1 MIQLSIIIVTY
12 NSLQYIFNCIESIY
26 EFNDLDE
33 SKFEIIIVD
42 NSSIENFTEM
52 SRLLFDKYKNRIQ
65 LIRNEENKGF
75 GQGNNVGIKIAK
87 GKYVCLSNP
96 DILFRVPVFQKVLK
110 LFQDN
115 KDLAMIGGK
124 QIGGRNSSFL
134 NRPEYDFFVFTAILS
149 DFLNI
154 VNLYFQNY
162 FYLSGALLFIDK
174 EKFIEIG
181 LFDENI
187 FLYFEESDITKR
199 FLKNGYSTKFVKGFI
214 YDHLVGGREI
224 TSETVFDI
232 EIDSVKK
239 YCLKYHYNFRSF
251 VNRKIISYR
260 IMICFCKL
268 LGKNDRVR
276 KSEIYLNKFLKVKSD
291 LVLNEIKM

>member
-26 EFNDLDE
+26 EFNDLE
-33 SKFEIIIVD
+33 EGEFEIIIVD
-42 NSSIENFTEM
+42 NSSSENFSEM
-52 SRLLFDKYKNRIQ
+52 SRLLFDKYKNKIH
-65 LIRNEENKGF
+65 LIRNKENKGF

-87 GKYVCLSNP
+87 GKYICLANP
-96 DILFRVPVFQKVLK
+96 DILFRVPVFKKVLK
-110 LFQDN
+110 LFN
-115 KDLAMIGGK
+115 ERKYLAMIGGK

-134 NRPEYDFFVFTAILS
+134 NRPEYDFFVFTATLS
-149 DFLNI
+149 DFLNRI
-154 VNLYFQNY
+154 NLYFQNY

-181 LFDENI
+181 LFDENM

-199 FLKNGYSTKFVKGFI
+199 FLRKSYSTMFVKEFT
-214 YDHLVGGREI
+214 YDHLIGDRGI
-224 TSETVFDI
+224 TNTSVFDI

-239 YCLKYHYNFRSF
+239 YCLKYHYNFKSF

-260 IMICFCKL
+260 IMIFCYIF
-268 LGKNDRVR
+268 LGKNDKVKRSR
-276 KSEIYLNKFLKVKSD
+276 IYLNRFLKLK
-291 LVLNEIKM
+291 NEIIFK